1 MWSMSLDTS
10 ENEFP
15 GFGPGVLGRSF
26 TEREF
31 LLLSR
36 QGNYPM
42 ARGRSPGERYRRVV
56 ESPAVFV
63 QGCEEMPCCAAEWQ
77 CFGTSLA

>member
-36 QGNYPM
+36 QGNCPM
-42 ARGRSPGERYRRVV
+42 ARGRSPGGGYRRVV
-56 ESPAVFV
+56 ESPAVFA
-63 QGCEEMPCCAAEWQ
+63 QGYEDIPRCATEWQ